1 MFGFNKTTGELT
13 SSLFENDG
21 GDVCVTTGWPFLQ
34 VGAFI
39 DRNEGKKT
47 VVILNEASDN
57 ANYVLRGGEG
67 DILMTASIPSHSIQ
81 TLVL

>member
-1 MFGFNKTTGELT
+1 MTGELT
-13 SSLFENDG
+13 SSLFENEG
-21 GDVCVTTGWPFLQ
+21 GDVCMTTGWPFLQ
-34 VGAFI
+34 VGGFI

-57 ANYVLRGGEG
+57 ANYVLRGDEG
-67 DILMTASIPSHSIQ
+67 DILMTSSIPGHSIQ